1 MAQSSKT
8 KMKKPNAMFEFV
20 VSGESEDKED
30 QKKVR
35 MEFNHEELFEFYN
48 QVWKHLKTIF
58 LLHGL

>member
-20 VSGESEDKED
+20 VSGEREDKED

-35 MEFNHEELFEFYN
+35 MEFNHEELYEFYN
-48 QVWKHLKTIF
+48 QV
-58 LLHGL
+58 